1 MKRPPTDRE
10 ILRNIHKRYLAQF
23 GDFVRG
29 DPASERESKIYVPID
44 CAAIAADLG
53 VDPDIVFGRLYYH
66 LDKKYGYTQEDG
78 SKVHLF
84 AFSVGKDR
92 HGVHFPML
100 SAVLAE
106 LEQSWFRF
114 TAPLVISSLAFV
126 VALVGLVCGGS

>member
-1 MKRPPTDRE
+1 MKRPPSDRE
-10 ILRNIHKRYLAQF
+10 ILREIHSQYLSLF
-23 GDFVRG
+23 GSFERG
-29 DPASERESKIYVPID
+29 NPDNERQSKIYVPID
-44 CAAIAADLG
+44 CAAIAEKLG

-84 AFSVGKDR
+84 AFFVGGDR
-92 HGVHFPML
+92 HAVHFPML

-114 TAPLVISSLAFV
+114 TAPLVISSLAFIV
-126 VALVGLVCGGS
+126 SVIGLACGGS